1 MIEKPIYYISAERPT
16 VEENYFL
23 LSIVSITGDGGELLC
38 EKKFVVKPTRRQV
51 REFTKLAINHIKQIQ
66 G

>member
-23 LSIVSITGDGGELLC
+23 LRIVSITGDGGELLC

-51 REFTKLAINHIKQIQ
+51 REFTKLVINHIKQIQ